1 MNTYEKMRRSLRDR
15 KLKHMISGRELSA
28 ADITKAVDTLIGW
41 ARRDEA
47 EGVRKDLILFDFE
60 ARFEEISD
68 EIAKLSDRGEVEAY
82 RDIYAKLYE
91 FSEEMMADSYMP
103 LYLFILYRYANAL
116 LGTGEAHR
124 ATELFDKLCEGT
136 ERLIGIT
143 NTYGIHCLEKLAAAA
158 EADGQHKKALAAME
172 SMKRISEEGF
182 GTDSAVAIA
191 VRRFCGR
198 MAAQSA

>member
-15 KLKHMISGRELSA
+15 KLKHMISGRERSA

-68 EIAKLSDRGEVEAY
+68 EIVKLSDRGEAEAY

-103 LYLFILYRYANAL
+103 LYLFNL
-116 LGTGEAHR
+116 
-124 ATELFDKLCEGT
+124 
-136 ERLIGIT
+136 
-143 NTYGIHCLEKLAAAA
+143 
-158 EADGQHKKALAAME
+158 
-172 SMKRISEEGF
+172 
-182 GTDSAVAIA
+182 
-191 VRRFCGR
+191 
-198 MAAQSA
+198 